1 MSAEAAAQRPYHRKI
16 LCICQEAGI
25 ANELSVETFLQTPL
39 MKQKKSKK
47 RTRILVLEPDEHLA
61 SAIMSSLQEA
71 APDALVEMT
80 RSLEAAQQLALG
92 VKPEL
97 FVLDVDAA
105 PDLGQ
110 DFLYDLRTSHPNA
123 RAIILTGVHLPE
135 QREQVAGLG
144 AIHFLE
150 KPLVQWDFVDLVERL
165 LRSGKDKTAEKFQG
179 TLRDLQFTDII
190 QLKCMSGTTAVVE
203 FIGPSGEKAR
213 VFFEK
218 GQVRHA
224 TAPGRQGMAAFNEIV
239 RWKGAT
245 ISEVTDAPSSPRT
258 IDMDWQHLLMEAV
271 RGTDEAEAA
280 PARESRQENPKILVV
295 DDSLMLLSFVKE
307 VLIDANYDV
316 TAASTGEEAVRA
328 AQTGTPDLI
337 LLDFIL
343 PDMKGD
349 EVCRRLLENPG
360 TAAIPVVYISGYG
373 AELQASRSENSNV
386 IGFLNK
392 PFTSDLLIQTVE
404 THMPRK
410 SEEPEPTQPSAV
422 EPTPATEADFP
433 VEQEPAYR
441 EAIEVGP
448 EITQTQETPW
458 WTPAPA
464 NDVPTEATPAAFE
477 AAAEQSY
484 VPDESLT
491 GDAYFCGDT
500 RFFSLNRALQ
510 IIATQK
516 LTGTLRF
523 FWDKQPVDLLTQ
535 NGQVLFATSRD
546 PDLYCPEAPVTL
558 SNVDPDRIAAA
569 RAQQQET
576 GCPLFVTL
584 AQENL
589 ILHEPAMQL
598 TQHHGQK
605 LFAELWSAQ
614 CVRFSFHQGA
624 LPDFAAALPGE
635 LDVDQWALATL
646 RLVQFPELGD
656 RAYYDPTSVP
666 AYTRDGF
673 ERVQNLRLT
682 VAEAQFASQFNGAR
696 SVQQIA
702 KNLRLDLKFAS
713 VTLFRFLALEIVECW
728 PGSSATGQE
737 KKGIFQRLGQ
747 VVGLGE

>member
-1 MSAEAAAQRPYHRKI
+1 
-16 LCICQEAGI
+16 
-25 ANELSVETFLQTPL
+25 

-47 RTRILVLEPDEHLA
+47 STRILVLEPDEQLA
-61 SAIMSSLQEA
+61 SAIMSSLEEA

-80 RSLEAAQQLALG
+80 HSLEEAQQLAQG
-92 VKPEL
+92 VKREL
-97 FVLDVDAA
+97 FVLDIDAA

-135 QREQVAGLG
+135 QWEQVAGLG
-144 AIHFLE
+144 AIHFLG

-179 TLRDLQFTDII
+179 ALRDLQFTDII
-190 QLKCMSGTTAVVE
+190 QLKCMSGATAVVE

-224 TAPGRQGMAAFNEIV
+224 TGPGRQGMAAFNEIV
-239 RWKGAT
+239 RWKGGT

-258 IDMDWQHLLMEAV
+258 IDMDWQHLLVEAV
-271 RGTDEAEAA
+271 RGIDEAEAA
-280 PARESRQENPKILVV
+280 PARESRQENPRILVV

-307 VLIDANYDV
+307 VLIGANYDV
-316 TAASTGEEAVRA
+316 TTASTGEEAVRA
-328 AQTGTPDLI
+328 GQTGMPDLI

-349 EVCRRLLENPG
+349 EVCRRLLENTA
-360 TAAIPVVYISGYG
+360 TAAIPVVYMSGYG

-404 THMPRK
+404 THMPRE
-410 SEEPEPTQPSAV
+410 SEEPEPTQPSAA
-422 EPTPATEADFP
+422 EPTPATEAEFP

-441 EAIEVGP
+441 EASEVGP
-448 EITQTQETPW
+448 EITQGQETPW

-464 NDVPTEATPAAFE
+464 TDMPTAATPAAFE
-477 AAAEQSY
+477 PAAEQSY

-523 FWDKQPVDLLTQ
+523 FWDKQPVELLTQ

-546 PDLYCPEAPVTL
+546 PEMYCPEAPVTL

-584 AQENL
+584 AQEDL

-605 LFAELWSAQ
+605 LFAELWSAP

-624 LPDFAAALPGE
+624 LPDFATALPGE

-646 RLVQFPELGD
+646 RFVQFPELGD
-656 RAYYDPTSVP
+656 RAYYDPASVP

-682 VAEAQFASQFNGAR
+682 VAEAQFASQFNGVR